1 MVFVVFTAWTAC
13 STSPHQ
19 PQPEPGLPPSASDL
33 VLLGSTKLCDNKT
46 LVLAAWKGTTF
57 TREPW
62 GSGERLQRLSQSSQP
77 DHDRFYFFNEED
89 VLVGAIFRFIS
100 GLNLK
105 PYPVLRQT
113 LSELS
118 PSSAFFLDPTQLLGS
133 HKAKSAILFRTG
145 DKTST
150 TQYLVTDDEDRPE
163 LLVAS
168 MVIDPYE
175 QLLSSY
181 QESYLPGLVR
191 SVPEESAKEFAL
203 NKDRR
208 FLALQQFARGEA
220 ALFSSCGERQP
231 DVAINAYRQALEYG
245 FKDEVRLAESHH
257 RLGLAL
263 RETGQLV
270 EAQQHLEKALEIR
283 PNVPE
288 VINNLGSVLAQ
299 QKQQARAIELFERAI
314 VLRPNYARARF
325 NLAEVLEKVNVRR
338 AIEEYET
345 YLALVDGIPEEEP
358 RMLLVEERLKRLKGK

>member
-1 MVFVVFTAWTAC
+1 MVFVGLIAWTAC
-13 STSPHQ
+13 STP

-33 VLLGSTKLCDNKT
+33 ILLGSTKLCDDKT
-46 LVLAAWKGTTF
+46 LVLNSWKGTTF
-57 TREPW
+57 SKEPW

-89 VLVGAIFRFIS
+89 ILVGAIFRFIS
-100 GLNLK
+100 GLNLE

-113 LSELS
+113 LSELP
-118 PSSAFFLDPTQLLGS
+118 PSSAFFLDPTQLLQS
-133 HKAKSAILFRTG
+133 TKAKSGVLFRTG
-145 DKTST
+145 DKLST
-150 TQYLVTDDEDRPE
+150 THYLVLDDEDHPE

-168 MVIDPYE
+168 MAIDPYE

-191 SVPEESAKEFAL
+191 TISEEKAKESALSKD
-203 NKDRR
+203 NK

-220 ALFSSCGERQP
+220 ALFLSCGQRQP
-231 DVAINAYRQALEYG
+231 EVAVDAYRRALEYG
-245 FKDEVRLAESHH
+245 FKNEVRLAESHH

-263 RETGQLV
+263 RETGQMA
-270 EAQQHLEKALEIR
+270 EAQLQLEKALEIR

-288 VINNLGSVLAQ
+288 VINNLGSVLVQQNKQAQ
-299 QKQQARAIELFERAI
+299 AVELFKKAI

-325 NLAEVLEKVNVRR
+325 NLAEVLEKVNKRR

-345 YLALVDGIPEEEP
+345 YLALVEGIPEEEP
-358 RMLLVEERLKRLKGK
+358 RVLLVEERVKRLKGK